1 MEILGK
7 LFGSILRVKI
17 LRLFLFNPGVAYD
30 LDSIATRTQSKLPLV
45 RKEIS
50 LLMKIS
56 FIKEK
61 TYIKEFE
68 KKKKNGKKTLVEVTK
83 KKVIGFTLNPAFE
96 YAQTLKKVLLDF
108 QFLDLNEVANRFKK
122 SGRVKFFAVAG
133 VFLNDTNG
141 RADILIVGDGL
152 SKNFVESEVRKLEGE
167 MGKDLTYALFETQ
180 DFLYRVQMYDKFVR
194 DILDFKHERLIEKII
209 VR

>member
-1 MEILGK
+1 M
-7 LFGSILRVKI
+7 RVKI
-17 LRLFLFNPGVAYD
+17 LRTFLFNPTTAYD
-30 LDSIATRTQSKLPLV
+30 TESLTIRTQSKLPLV

-61 TYIKEFE
+61 TYVKEFE
-68 KKKKNGKKTLVEVTK
+68 KKKKKGKKTIVEVSK
-83 KKVIGFTLNPAFE
+83 KKVIGFTLNPSFE

-152 SKNFVESEVRKLEGE
+152 SKNFVENEVRKLEGE